1 MQLRNEK
8 ELSFHLCCRVSSVL
22 PAAFRA
28 GATSWYSR
36 CWVLFLSNTRKIS
49 WGEIKQNILTAW
61 KTAYTLA
68 WCLSHRGVRFC
79 SFTLV
84 YLWYKKVDNFAKLKD
99 RDKQFPVHLY
109 TGRFS
114 LAASTSNIMSSV
126 ICCWRYCCGVLMT
139 LPSTSWSCPTDPGTL
154 ASLAERCLGS
164 GKNNGQ
170 GNESDK
176 TILSGD
182 NSERTIRQAAENQ
195 LLKDIYSLRINKTH
209 LVVCLLG
216 AHS

>member
-1 MQLRNEK
+1 MQLRNVK

-61 KTAYTLA
+61 KTAFTLA
-68 WCLSHRGVRFC
+68 WCLSHRGVRLR

-84 YLWYKKVDNFAKLKD
+84 YLWYKKVDHFAKLKD
-99 RDKQFPVHLY
+99 RDKQFPVRLC
-109 TGRFS
+109 TGWFS
-114 LAASTSNIMSSV
+114 PAASTSNIMSSV
-126 ICCWRYCCGVLMT
+126 ICCWRCCCGVLMT
-139 LPSTSWSCPTDPGTL
+139 LPSTSWSCSTDPGTL

-164 GKNNGQ
+164 GKNNEVKEMNLTKQ
-170 GNESDK
+170 YSAVTTLK
-176 TILSGD
+176 
-182 NSERTIRQAAENQ
+182 ERFERHI
-195 LLKDIYSLRINKTH
+195 
-209 LVVCLLG
+209 
-216 AHS
+216 